1 MMAWWDTLRRLLYE
15 YRWRLG
21 IVVGTILVA
30 CVLAVTLTPYQKPS
44 TYQPT
49 FIDIPKEQQSTYMR
63 AEIIARDGDMGTVR
77 MMEGPQ
83 KGLEREIHIYND
95 AQRVGTTVLLSSDV
109 PADRPASAVMVWRM
123 PWLLAL
129 VAAMIGL
136 VVLIGGRQ
144 GVLSIGGLAVSVAVI
159 GLYVVPAVLGGAN
172 ALAVSVVG
180 AFIIATIAIVIAHT
194 FRWRT
199 IISLMSIYISLA
211 VVVALA
217 ALSGWLASLSGVYDD
232 VSGILAARSEV
243 QLDMYGILLG
253 GIIIAALG
261 VLDDV
266 VTTQVATV
274 DELYKSKRS
283 ISRRELFTRG
293 MSVGREH
300 LSALINTLALAY
312 IGVALPTVI
321 ALSFVVESNSQL
333 LMTLNA
339 EYLSVEII
347 RTAIASIGIILAIPV
362 STGLAVL
369 LVGKK
374 QQVFAILKR
383 VQRNPRR

>member
-1 MMAWWDTLRRLLYE
+1 MTAWWDTLKRILFE

-21 IVVGTILVA
+21 IVVVTILVA
-30 CVLAVTLTPYQKPS
+30 YLLAITLTPYQEPR
-44 TYQPT
+44 TYQAT
-49 FIDIPKEQQSTYMR
+49 FVDVPAEQQTTYVR
-63 AEIIARDGDMGTVR
+63 AEIIARDGDAGTVR
-77 MMEGPQ
+77 MLEGPQ
-83 KGLEREIHIYND
+83 KDMEREIHIYND
-95 AQRVGTTVLLSSDV
+95 AQRVGATILLASDA
-109 PADRPASAVMVWRM
+109 PTDRPASAAMIWRM

-129 VAAMIGL
+129 VAAMIIL

-159 GLYVVPAVLGGAN
+159 ALYIIPAVLGGAD
-172 ALAVSVVG
+172 ALAASAIG
-180 AFIIATIAIVIAHT
+180 AFVIATIAVVIAHT
-194 FRWRT
+194 LRWRT
-199 IISLMSIYISLA
+199 VISLMSIYISLA
-211 VVVALA
+211 VVVGLA
-217 ALSGWLASLSGVYDD
+217 ALSGWLANLSGVYDD
-232 VSGILAARSEV
+232 VSGLLAMRTEG

-283 ISRRELFTRG
+283 ISRRELFARG

-333 LMTLNA
+333 LMTLST
-339 EYLSVEII
+339 EYISVEII
-347 RTAIASIGIILAIPV
+347 RTAIASIGIILAIPI

-374 QQVFAILKR
+374 QQAFAILKR